1 MSGRPTVRAVA
12 MAAGLALGLGSI
24 SGCSGT
30 AAPEPETS
38 GFVVEGLEVIF
49 RQTPGR
55 PRTAFGFYLG
65 GGSSYVGSHLGGI
78 EALLFQAALLGTE
91 TRSRQA
97 LQARLAS
104 LGGHFGVFAGRDH
117 SGLTGSAPGDN
128 FSSVWALFSDI
139 LVRPRL
145 ESEAI
150 EWARRQ
156 MMAGLDR
163 MAEEP
168 DLEVLEMAYGTYY
181 KGHAYS
187 MNPLGTAETLNQ
199 LTRNDLI
206 QYYREDMTKN
216 RALLVI
222 VGDLEITEVT
232 RLARQLARQV
242 PRGPEMLLPT
252 SSFDAGRS
260 DATLLRRSAPTHFI
274 AGMFAGPRPGHAEYP
289 PFIVALEL
297 LEMHL
302 HEHLRSRLGLADDPH
317 TWDGGHLANSGGIA
331 FATTDPADAAKATL
345 NTIANLSAGPIEAGE
360 VDGAKARALTAH
372 RMSGGSVVEQLAQLA
387 RWGIVA
393 EDWRQLEQFPP
404 ELEVVDAAD
413 VQAAIRKYM
422 RRIHW
427 AGIGPSRTLRRT
439 VFTGR

>member
-1 MSGRPTVRAVA
+1 MSRWRPVRAVWL
-12 MAAGLALGLGSI
+12 AAGLTLGLGGI
-24 SGCSGT
+24 GACSDK
-30 AAPEPETS
+30 AARAAETS
-38 GFVVEGLEVIF
+38 SFVVEGLQVIF
-49 RQTPGR
+49 RHTPGR
-55 PRTAFGFYLG
+55 QHTAFGFYLG
-65 GGSSYVGSHLGGI
+65 GGSTYIGNNQGGI
-78 EALLFQAALLGTE
+78 EALLFQAALLGTA

-104 LGGHFGVFAGRDH
+104 LGGHLEAFAGRDH
-117 SGLTGSAPGDN
+117 SGLIGLAPNEN
-128 FSSVWALFSDI
+128 FSSVWILFTDI

-156 MMAGLDR
+156 IMASLAR

-168 DLEVLEMAYGTYY
+168 HREVLEMAYDTYY

-187 MNPLGTAETLNQ
+187 MNPLGTVETLGR

-222 VGDLEITEVT
+222 VGDLEVKEVT
-232 RLARQLARQV
+232 RMARKLAREV

-260 DATLLRRSAPTHFI
+260 DATLLRRSTPTHFI
-274 AGMFAGPRPGHAEYP
+274 AGMFAGPRPGHIEYP
-289 PFIVALEL
+289 PFMVALEL
-297 LEMHL
+297 LEMRL
-302 HEHLRSRLGLADDPH
+302 FEQLRSRRGLADDPR
-317 TWDGGHLANSGGIA
+317 TWDGGHLANYGGIA
-331 FATTDPADAAKATL
+331 FATTDPADATKVVRS
-345 NTIANLSAGPIEAGE
+345 TIADLIAGPLEAGE
-360 VDGAKARALTAH
+360 VDAAKARVLTAQ

-404 ELEVVDAAD
+404 ELEAVDATD
-413 VQAAIRKYM
+413 VQTAIRKYM

-427 AGIGPSRTLRRT
+427 AALGPSRSLRKA
-439 VFTGR
+439 VFIGR

>member
-1 MSGRPTVRAVA
+1 MRRWHPIRTVRV
-12 MAAGLALGLGSI
+12 AAGLALGLASI
-24 SGCSGT
+24 SGCSDKAVRG
-30 AAPEPETS
+30 PETA
-38 GFVVEGLEVIF
+38 GFVVEGLQVIF

-55 PRTAFGFYLG
+55 LQTAFGFYLS
-65 GGSSYVGSHLGGI
+65 GGSTYVGSNQGGI

-97 LQARLAS
+97 LQARLAF
-104 LGGHFGVFAGRDH
+104 LGGHFEAFAGWDH
-117 SGLTGSAPGDN
+117 SGLTGLAPNEN
-128 FSSVWALFSDI
+128 FSSVWTLFTDI

-150 EWARRQ
+150 DWARRQ
-156 MMAGLDR
+156 IMSRLDR

-168 DLEVLEMAYGTYY
+168 DLEVLETAYDTYY

-187 MNPLGTAETLNQ
+187 MNPLGTVETLSQ

-206 QYYREDMTKN
+206 QYFREDMTKN

-222 VGDLEITEVT
+222 VGDLELKEVT
-232 RLARQLARQV
+232 RMARKLARQV

-252 SSFDAGRS
+252 SRFDAGRS
-260 DATLLRRSAPTHFI
+260 DATLLRRSTPTHFI
-274 AGMFAGPRPGHAEYP
+274 AGIFAGPRPGHAEYP

-297 LEMHL
+297 LEMRL
-302 HEHLRSRLGLADDPH
+302 FEQLRSRRGLADDPR
-317 TWDGGHLANSGGIA
+317 TWDGGHLVNYGGLA
-331 FATTDPADAAKATL
+331 FATTDPADATKVAR
-345 NTIANLSAGPIEAGE
+345 NTIADLIAGPIEAGE
-360 VDGAKARALTAH
+360 VDAAKATVLTAH

-404 ELEVVDAAD
+404 ELEAVDAED
-413 VQAAIRKYM
+413 VQTAIRKYM

-427 AGIGPSRTLRRT
+427 AALGSSRTLRREI
-439 VFTGR
+439 FTGR